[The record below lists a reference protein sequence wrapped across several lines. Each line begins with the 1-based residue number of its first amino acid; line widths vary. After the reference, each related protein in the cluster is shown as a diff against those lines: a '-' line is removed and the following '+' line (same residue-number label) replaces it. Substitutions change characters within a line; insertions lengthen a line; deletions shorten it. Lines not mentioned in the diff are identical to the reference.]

1 MVEIF
6 RFVGVCLITMLLM
19 QTLKGISPTG
29 ALLLL
34 LGAVLV
40 LAVWGMNGLQNVLH
54 WLRELAQRI
63 GLSES
68 LYLPIVKVVGIA
80 ATSRIAGAVCKDAG
94 ASALAA
100 QLELACACAALLVCL
115 PLFGQVLEIANALLD

>member
-1 MVEIF
+1 MTEIF
-6 RFVGVCLITMLLM
+6 RFVGVCLLAMLLV
-19 QTLKGISPTG
+19 QTLKGANPTG

-40 LAVWGMNGLQNVLH
+40 LAVWGLNGLQEVLLGLH
-54 WLRELAQRI
+54 ELTAQT
-63 GLSES
+63 GFSER
-68 LYLPIVKVVGIA
+68 LYLPVVKVVGIA

-100 QLELACACAALLVCL
+100 QLELACACAALLVCM

>member
-1 MVEIF
+1 MAEIF
-6 RFVGVCLITMLLM
+6 RFVGVCLAAMLLV
-19 QTLKGISPTG
+19 QTLKGANPTG

-34 LGAVLV
+34 LGTVLV
-40 LAVWGMNGLQNVLH
+40 LAIWGLHGFREVLLG
-54 WLRELAQRI
+54 LRELTAQT
-63 GLSES
+63 GLSER

-100 QLELACACAALLVCL
+100 QVELACACAALLVCM

>member
-1 MVEIF
+1 MAEIF
-6 RFVGVCLITMLLM
+6 RFVGVCLAVMLLV
-19 QTLKGISPTG
+19 QTLKGANPTG

-34 LGAVLV
+34 LGTVLV
-40 LAVWGMNGLQNVLH
+40 LAIWGLHGFREVLLG
-54 WLRELAQRI
+54 LRELTAQT
-63 GLSES
+63 GLSER

-100 QLELACACAALLVCL
+100 QVELACACAALLVCM